1 MDACTSLKVIGQHGV
16 GLDNIDVQEA
26 TRHKIKVLNVPDGN
40 YISVAEHTMAFIL
53 ALSRSLRINDCSVR
67 KDAWYSRE
75 NRYTMEVCQKNL
87 LIVGLGRIG
96 RAVAKRAKAFGMQVM
111 AYDGFVTKEDMEKII
126 KLLEPSY
133 IAGLTLL
140 GGEPMEYVNQQG
152 LLPLLRRVKEQYPD
166 KTIWCYTGYLYDR
179 DILDNFCGKW
189 EETRELLSY
198 LDVIVDGEFVEAQ
211 KDISLRF
218 RGSSNQRIIDVKK
231 SQEMGRTVMWE
242 DEGESV

>member
-1 MDACTSLKVIGQHGV
+1 MVIWVKISGMSGRQKKSIHVSCIFKELEVGKRMNYAEIKKHDVANGPGVRVSLFVSGCTHHCNGCFNEMTWDFQYG
-16 GLDNIDVQEA
+16 
-26 TRHKIKVLNVPDGN
+26 
-40 YISVAEHTMAFIL
+40 
-53 ALSRSLRINDCSVR
+53 
-67 KDAWYSRE
+67 RE
-75 NRYTMEVCQKNL
+75 
-87 LIVGLGRIG
+87 
-96 RAVAKRAKAFGMQVM
+96 F
-111 AYDGFVTKEDMEKII
+111 TKEDMEKII